1 MIRWCWFHDAL
12 CEASERSFR
21 AVEDS
26 MAQSQVGVIKELF
39 RYPVK
44 SMLGERLT
52 EAEIGLKGIIGDR
65 AWALRETNGRIVTA
79 KKWANMLGFRA
90 SYESMPEPGELAPVK
105 ITLPDGS
112 SVHADEP
119 GASDVISSYLGRP
132 VMLERARPDEH
143 SRAEIDP
150 TTVFG
155 DVGVA
160 KINPAFTEATLPD
173 TFGLPHGTFFD
184 SAMIHVLATG
194 TLEYMRSLIGPDAQ
208 LDPRRFRPN
217 IVVETDPRLTGFV
230 EDEWLGGTLESGTV
244 KIAALQSALRCVMT
258 THQQSE
264 LARDLRILRTAARHH
279 NAKLGVFA
287 SIAAPGK
294 VRLGDPVYLVR

>member
-1 MIRWCWFHDAL
+1 
-12 CEASERSFR
+12 
-21 AVEDS
+21 
-26 MAQSQVGVIKELF
+26 MAKSQVGVVKELF

-52 EAEIGLKGIIGDR
+52 EVEIGLKGVIGDR
-65 AWALRETNGRIVTA
+65 SWALREINGRIVTA

-90 SYESMPEPGELAPVK
+90 SYEGTPEPEQLAPMK
-105 ITLPDGS
+105 ITLPNGS
-112 SVHADEP
+112 SVRADDP
-119 GASDVISSYLGRP
+119 GASDIISSYLGRP
-132 VMLERARPDEH
+132 VKLERARPDEH

-150 TTVFG
+150 ATVFG

-160 KINPAFTEATLPD
+160 KVNPAFTEATLPD

-184 SAMIHVLATG
+184 SAIIHVLATG
-194 TLEYMRSLIGPDAQ
+194 SLEHMRSLIGADAQ

-217 IVVETDPRLTGFV
+217 IVVETDPRLRGFV
-230 EDEWLGGTLESGTV
+230 EDEWVGGTLEAGPAV
-244 KIAALQSALRCVMT
+244 KIVAMQQALRCVMT

-264 LARDLRILRTAARHH
+264 LARDLRILRTAAQHH

-287 SIAAPGK
+287 SIGTGGK
-294 VRLGDPVYLVR
+294 VRVGDPVCLAR

>member
-1 MIRWCWFHDAL
+1 
-12 CEASERSFR
+12 
-21 AVEDS
+21 
-26 MAQSQVGVIKELF
+26 MARSQVGVVKELF

-52 EAEIGLKGIIGDR
+52 EVQIGLKGIIGDR
-65 AWALRETNGRIVTA
+65 AWALRELNGRIVTA

-90 SYESMPEPGELAPVK
+90 AYDNPPKPDQLASVK
-105 ITLPDGS
+105 ITLPDG
-112 SVHADEP
+112 VTVYADDP
-119 GASDVISSYLGRP
+119 DGSDVLSSYLGRQ
-132 VMLERARPDEH
+132 VKLERSRPDEH

-150 TTVFG
+150 ATVFG

-194 TLEYMRSLIGPDAQ
+194 TLEHMRSLVGPDAQ

-230 EDEWLGGTLESGTV
+230 EDEWIGGTLEAGSAVRIVG
-244 KIAALQSALRCVMT
+244 LQQALRCVMT

-264 LARDLRILRTAARHH
+264 LARDLRILRAAAQHH
-279 NAKLGVFA
+279 NAKVGVFA
-287 SIAAPGK
+287 SIGAPGR
-294 VRLGDPVYLVR
+294 VRIGDPVWIAH

>member
-1 MIRWCWFHDAL
+1 
-12 CEASERSFR
+12 
-21 AVEDS
+21 
-26 MAQSQVGVIKELF
+26 MAQSQLGVVKELF

-52 EAEIGLKGIIGDR
+52 EVQVGPKGVIGDR
-65 AWALRETNGRIVTA
+65 AWALRERNGRIVTG

-90 SYESMPEPGELAPVK
+90 TYEETPDPERLAQVR
-105 ITLPDGS
+105 ITLPNGD
-112 SVHADEP
+112 SVYADDP
-119 GASDVISSYLGRP
+119 RASDVISSYLGRP
-132 VMLERARPDEH
+132 VMLERAQPDEH

-150 TTVFG
+150 ATVFG

-160 KINPAFTEATLPD
+160 NVTPGFTEATLPD

-194 TLEYMRSLIGPDAQ
+194 SLAHLRSLIGDDAQ
-208 LDPRRFRPN
+208 LDARRFRPN

-230 EDEWLGGTLESGTV
+230 EDEWLGGTLEVGAAV
-244 KIAALQSALRCVMT
+244 KIVGMQQALRCVMT
-258 THQQSE
+258 THQQSD
-264 LARDLRILRTAARHH
+264 LPRDLRILRAAAQHH

-287 SIAAPGK
+287 SIGAPGK
-294 VRLGDPVYLVR
+294 VRVGDPVNLVLKDEKR

>member
-1 MIRWCWFHDAL
+1 
-12 CEASERSFR
+12 
-21 AVEDS
+21 

-52 EAEIGLKGIIGDR
+52 EVEIGLKGIIGDR
-65 AWALRETNGRIVTA
+65 AWALREPNGRIVTA
-79 KKWANMLGFRA
+79 KKWANMLGFRS
-90 SYESMPEPGELAPVK
+90 SYEGAPEPGQLAPVK

-112 SVHADEP
+112 SVHADDP

-132 VMLERARPDEH
+132 IKLERIRPDEH

-150 TTVFG
+150 ATVFG

-160 KINPAFTEATLPD
+160 NVTPGFTEATLPD

-194 TLEYMRSLIGPDAQ
+194 TLEHMRSLIGADAQ

-217 IVVETDPRLTGFV
+217 IVVETDPRLMGFV
-230 EDEWLGGTLESGTV
+230 EDEWLGGTLEAGPDV
-244 KIAALQSALRCVMT
+244 KIVALQQALRCVMT

-264 LARDLRILRTAARHH
+264 LIRDLRILRIAAQHH
-279 NAKLGVFA
+279 NAKVGVFA
-287 SIAAPGK
+287 SIGAPGK
-294 VRLGDPVYLVR
+294 VRVGDPVYLAR

>member
-1 MIRWCWFHDAL
+1 
-12 CEASERSFR
+12 
-21 AVEDS
+21 

-52 EAEIGLKGIIGDR
+52 EAEIGLKGVIGDR
-65 AWALRETNGRIVTA
+65 AWALRESNGRIVTA

-90 SYESMPEPGELAPVK
+90 SYEGTPQTGELAPVK
-105 ITLPDGS
+105 ITLPDAS
-112 SVHADEP
+112 SVYADDP
-119 GASDVISSYLGRP
+119 SASDVISSYLGRQ
-132 VMLERARPDEH
+132 VKLERARPDEH

-150 TTVFG
+150 ATVFG

-160 KINPAFTEATLPD
+160 NITPGFTEATLPD

-208 LDPRRFRPN
+208 LDARRFRPN

-230 EDEWLGGTLESGTV
+230 EDEWLDGTLEVGTSV
-244 KIAALQSALRCVMT
+244 KIVAMQQALRCVMT
-258 THQQSE
+258 THQQRE
-264 LARDLRILRTAARHH
+264 LVRDLRILRAAAQHH

-287 SIAAPGK
+287 SIGAPGK
-294 VRLGDPVYLVR
+294 VRVGDPVRLVR

>member
-1 MIRWCWFHDAL
+1 MTR
-12 CEASERSFR
+12 
-21 AVEDS
+21 
-26 MAQSQVGVIKELF
+26 SQVGVVKELY

-52 EAEIGLKGIIGDR
+52 EVEIGLKGVIGDR
-65 AWALRETNGRIVTA
+65 AWALRELNGRIVTA

-90 SYESMPEPGELAPVK
+90 SYDGPPEPDQLAPVT
-105 ITLPDGS
+105 ITLPDGTT
-112 SVHADEP
+112 VHAGEP
-119 GASDVISSYLGRP
+119 HASNVISSYLGRP
-132 VMLERARPDEH
+132 VKLERSRPDEH

-150 TTVFG
+150 VTVFG

-160 KINPAFTEATLPD
+160 KVTPGFTEATLPD

-194 TLEYMRSLIGPDAQ
+194 TLEHMGSLVGADAR

-230 EDEWLGGTLESGTV
+230 EDEWVGGTLEAGSAV
-244 KIAALQSALRCVMT
+244 RIVAIQRALRCVMT
-258 THQQSE
+258 THQQSD
-264 LARDLRILRTAARHH
+264 LVRDLRILRVAAQHH
-279 NAKLGVFA
+279 DAKVGVFA
-287 SIAAPGK
+287 SIGAPGK
-294 VRLGDPVYLVR
+294 VSIGDAVWLAR